1 MSESKHLKP
10 ASPASTGQDG
20 TTFTRRSVLAGAAA
34 ATASATIGGD
44 VPAFAQAPVAAA
56 DLSTFV
62 TLSSALTGIAAG
74 KLKPFADSLDLSRDF
89 FDWIGDWSAKRQS
102 AAFAALLQVT
112 KSMALQPG
120 ADGIIKQ
127 PDVDRLVNAIEQRG
141 DEPKYLA
148 RSIVLMWYLG
158 SWYEPE
164 ALKKLPA
171 KAPSFIGHTVISP
184 KAYTQGW
191 VWHVAQAHPMGYSD
205 LQFGYW
211 TREPPPLPLSDFIG
225 KRDAKTRPKPPKG
238 G

>member
-1 MSESKHLKP
+1 MSESKHHKP
-10 ASPASTGQDG
+10 ASPASTGKDG
-20 TTFTRRSVLAGAAA
+20 TTFTRRSVLSAAAA
-34 ATASATIGGD
+34 ATAAATIGGD
-44 VPAFAQAPVAAA
+44 VPAFAQGSDAAA
-56 DLSTFV
+56 DLNTFV

-89 FDWIGDWSAKRQS
+89 FDWIGDWSTKRQS
-102 AAFAALLQVT
+102 AAFATLLQVT
-112 KSMALQPG
+112 RSMALQAG
-120 ADGIIKQ
+120 ADRIIKQ

-158 SWYEPE
+158 SWYEPGD
-164 ALKKLPA
+164 LKKLPA
-171 KAPSFIGHTVISP
+171 KAPSFIGHSVISP

-191 VWHVAQAHPMGYSD
+191 VWRVAQAHPMGYSD

-211 TREPPPLPLSDFIG
+211 TREPPPPLLSDFIG
-225 KRDAKTRPKPPKG
+225 TRQAKTRPTPPKG